1 MYSKL
6 AVPIIIGHPKRI
18 AIINKKVSIV
28 VNIQFPFSMLVEPAL
43 S

>member
-6 AVPIIIGHPKRI
+6 AVPIIIGQPNRI
-18 AIINKKVSIV
+18 AIINKNVSIV
-28 VNIQFPFSMLVEPAL
+28 VNIQLPLNLHS